1 MTRAATP
8 EAVAALLGGLRRA
21 SKRSAVDSGIP
32 LAAVEALLH
41 IAQGVDTVTDL
52 QRVMGMSTGQASRT
66 LSLLRGRGRLE
77 NGRWIESTIG
87 LVSVTNHPHRSGY
100 QLRLTDD
107 ALQLISSTFVP
118 INTAGEHES

>member
-1 MTRAATP
+1 MTRAASP

-21 SKRSAVDSGIP
+21 SKRSTADAGIP

-52 QRVMGMSTGQASRT
+52 QRVMGMSTGQASRV

-77 NGRWIESTIG
+77 RGRWIESTIG

-107 ALQLISSTFVP
+107 AQELISSTFALVAR
-118 INTAGEHES
+118 AGEHQS